1 VVRRIS
7 DESVRVRWAGA
18 AAVFSEPVSAG
29 QVITSTSRQFCNDVN
44 CLVTKRPV
52 SSIRTHHFLATGGI
66 MSVNI
71 LANESI
77 ERTASD
83 ERDRLPTLT
92 AGVVIF
98 GLSLLCWAALLLP
111 VYTFVHH

>member
-1 VVRRIS
+1 
-7 DESVRVRWAGA
+7 
-18 AAVFSEPVSAG
+18 
-29 QVITSTSRQFCNDVN
+29 
-44 CLVTKRPV
+44 
-52 SSIRTHHFLATGGI
+52 